1 MRKVIRYLLEG
12 NGAVPSFV
20 ESGGFYPLNEEL
32 VGISVDSSKR
42 HVPLTVQVL
51 TRQQLIDRV
60 MLVETDFVTRQPLTL
75 EQATSMVDSFLER
88 HNLES
93 YE

>member
-12 NGAVPSFV
+12 NGATPSFV
-20 ESGGFYPLNEEL
+20 ESGGFFSLNEEH

-42 HVPLTVQVL
+42 YVPLTVQVL
-51 TRQQLIDRV
+51 TKQQLIDRV
-60 MLVETDFVTRQPLTL
+60 LLVEKDFITRQPLSL
-75 EQATSMVDSFLER
+75 EQATSIVNSFLAR
-88 HNLES
+88 HNLET